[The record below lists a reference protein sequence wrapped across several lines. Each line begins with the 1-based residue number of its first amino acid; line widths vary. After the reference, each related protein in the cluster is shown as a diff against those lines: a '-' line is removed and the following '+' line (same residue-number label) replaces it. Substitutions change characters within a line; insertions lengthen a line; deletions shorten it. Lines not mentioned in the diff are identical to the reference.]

1 MYSLMLVLAVV
12 RRILQVQVLVRVL
25 VRMPSLVLVL
35 GLVAVATTDLGSDV
49 PQLAAAKQA
58 LGELVSR

>member
-1 MYSLMLVLAVV
+1 MENAGGWLYE
-12 RRILQVQVLVRVL
+12 RY
-25 VRMPSLVLVL
+25 LVLVL
-35 GLVAVATTDLGSDV
+35 GLVAAATTDLGSDV